1 MYWTMY
7 VGPNVTGDS
16 ILLWALSGA
25 TYLTLGKGEH
35 LKGAAA

>member
-16 ILLWALSGA
+16 ILLLSLVWSYIFNTG
-25 TYLTLGKGEH
+25 
-35 LKGAAA
+35 